1 MHLFCVLIGVV
12 ALVGTAVHAQPEDD
26 APAEETVAL
35 AAAAPAVYAPL
46 SYDPY
51 YVLPGG
57 LGYTSVDIGVR
68 TSPSTFKELKDVS
81 NIVAMAK
88 FNPHAR
94 VEVGAHLTF
103 GFFKDGSS
111 NFSSLV
117 VGSKYQLG
125 TNRAATANVVL
136 PAGDID
142 NPGLA
147 VGLMQTVTFGTAFRL
162 NSHLQV
168 AGLEGYTGDKD
179 ENAVENPN
187 DDGDNGMIGNGVVGH
202 LLIEPAV
209 VFNEKLS
216 AYLDLLITSNTSDLE
231 GNLSVR
237 LEPNLDIGLGDGMM
251 LNAGVSV
258 DLQGGDEREDMGLFI
273 VLLRDM

>member
-1 MHLFCVLIGVV
+1 MYLLCVLIGMV
-12 ALVGTAVHAQPEDD
+12 ALVSPAVHAQPEDD
-26 APAEETVAL
+26 TPAEEAVAL
-35 AAAAPAVYAPL
+35 AAEAPAVHAPVHAPL

-57 LGYTSVDIGVR
+57 LGYTSVDVGVR

-81 NIVAMAK
+81 NIIAMAK

-103 GFFKDGSS
+103 GFFKDHSS

-117 VGSKYQLG
+117 VGSKYQLD
-125 TNRAATANVVL
+125 TNRAATANIVL

-147 VGLMQTVTFGTAFRL
+147 IGLMQTVRVGPAFRL
-162 NSHLQV
+162 NSHLQI
-168 AGLEGYTGDKD
+168 AALKGYTHAYESKG
-179 ENAVENPN
+179 VL
-187 DDGDNGMIGNGVVGH
+187 GN
-202 LLIEPAV
+202 LLIEPAM
-209 VFNEKLS
+209 VFNEKFS
-216 AYLDLLITSNTSDLE
+216 AYLDLLIASNTSDLQ
-231 GNLSVR
+231 GDLSVF
-237 LEPNLDIGLGDGMM
+237 LEPNFDIGLGDGLV

-258 DLQGGDEREDMGLFI
+258 DLQNEEQEDVGLFI

>member
-1 MHLFCVLIGVV
+1 MHLFCVLFGVA
-12 ALVGTAVHAQPEDD
+12 ALVGTAVHAQPEDN

-35 AAAAPAVYAPL
+35 EAVQVPVHAPL

-68 TSPSTFKELKDVS
+68 TASSTFKELKDVS
-81 NIVAMAK
+81 DIVAMAK

-103 GFFKDGSS
+103 GFFKDGNS

-125 TNRAATANVVL
+125 TNRAATANIVL

-147 VGLMQTVTFGTAFRL
+147 VGLMQTMRIGPAFRF
-162 NSHLQV
+162 NTRLQV
-168 AGLEGYTGDKD
+168 AALKGYAEEG
-179 ENAVENPN
+179 
-187 DDGDNGMIGNGVVGH
+187 IVVD
-202 LLIEPAV
+202 LLLEPAQ

-231 GNLSVR
+231 GDLSVR
-237 LEPNLDIGLGDGMM
+237 LEPNFDIGIGDGMV

-258 DLQGGDEREDMGLFI
+258 DLQGEEQEDVGLFI

>member
-12 ALVGTAVHAQPEDD
+12 ALVSTAVHAQPEDN
-26 APAEETVAL
+26 APAEEAVAL
-35 AAAAPAVYAPL
+35 AAAAPAVHAPVHAPF

-57 LGYTSVDIGVR
+57 QGYTSVDIGVR
-68 TSPSTFKELKDVS
+68 TSPSTFKDLKDVS

-94 VEVGAHLTF
+94 VEAGAHFTF

-147 VGLMQTVTFGTAFRL
+147 VGLMQTVEFGTAFRL

-168 AGLEGYTGDKD
+168 AALKGYTHAYEGK
-179 ENAVENPN
+179 
-187 DDGDNGMIGNGVVGH
+187 GVVGN
-202 LLIEPAV
+202 LLVEPAI
-209 VFNEKLS
+209 VFNEKFS
-216 AYLDLLITSNTSDLE
+216 AYLDLLIASNTSDLE
-231 GNLSVR
+231 DDLSVF
-237 LEPNLDIGLGDGMM
+237 LEPNLDIGLGDGLV

-258 DLQGGDEREDMGLFI
+258 DLQGEEQEDMGLFI

>member
-1 MHLFCVLIGVV
+1 MHPFCVLIGVV

-35 AAAAPAVYAPL
+35 AAETPAVHAPVHAPL

-68 TSPSTFKELKDVS
+68 TAPSTFKELKDAS
-81 NIVAMAK
+81 DIVAMAK

-103 GFFKDGSS
+103 GFFKDGNS

-117 VGSKYQLG
+117 VGSKYQFG
-125 TNRAATANVVL
+125 INRAATANIVL

-147 VGLMQTVTFGTAFRL
+147 VGLMQTMRVGPTFRFNTR
-162 NSHLQV
+162 LQV
-168 AGLEGYTGDKD
+168 AALKGYAEEG
-179 ENAVENPN
+179 
-187 DDGDNGMIGNGVVGH
+187 IVVD
-202 LLIEPAV
+202 LLLEPAQ
-209 VFNEKLS
+209 VFNEKFS
-216 AYLDLLITSNTSDLE
+216 AYLDLLLTSNTSDLE
-231 GNLSVR
+231 DDLSVR
-237 LEPNLDIGLGDGMM
+237 LEPNFDIGLGDGMV

-258 DLQGGDEREDMGLFI
+258 DLQGDEREDMGLFI

>member
-12 ALVGTAVHAQPEDD
+12 ALVGSAVHAQPEDD
-26 APAEETVAL
+26 ALAEETVAL
-35 AAAAPAVYAPL
+35 AAAAPAVHLPVHAPL

-68 TSPSTFKELKDVS
+68 TSSSTFKELKDVS

-88 FNPHAR
+88 FNPHTR

-147 VGLMQTVTFGTAFRL
+147 VGLMQTVEFGPAFRL

-168 AGLEGYTGDKD
+168 AALKGYTRAY
-179 ENAVENPN
+179 E
-187 DDGDNGMIGNGVVGH
+187 GNGVVGN
-202 LLIEPAV
+202 LLVEPAM
-209 VFNEKLS
+209 VFSEKLS
-216 AYLDLLITSNTSDLE
+216 AYLDLRIASNTSDLT
-231 GNLSVR
+231 GDLSVF
-237 LEPNLDIGLGDGMM
+237 LEPNLDIGLGDGMV
-251 LNAGVSV
+251 LNAGVSM
-258 DLQGGDEREDMGLFI
+258 DLQDEEQEDVGLFI

>member
-1 MHLFCVLIGVV
+1 MHLFRVLIGVV
-12 ALVGTAVHAQPEDD
+12 ALVGTAVYAQPEDD

-35 AAAAPAVYAPL
+35 ETVQVPVHAPL

-68 TSPSTFKELKDVS
+68 TAPSTFKELKDVS

-103 GFFKDGSS
+103 GFFKDGNS

-125 TNRAATANVVL
+125 TNRAATANIVL

-147 VGLMQTVTFGTAFRL
+147 IGLMQTMRIGPAFRF
-162 NSHLQV
+162 NTRLQV
-168 AGLEGYTGDKD
+168 AALEGYA
-179 ENAVENPN
+179 EE
-187 DDGDNGMIGNGVVGH
+187 GVVVD
-202 LLIEPAV
+202 LLLEPV
-209 VFNEKLS
+209 QVFNEKFS
-216 AYLDLLITSNTSDLE
+216 AYLDLLLTSNTSDLE
-231 GNLSVR
+231 DDLSVR
-237 LEPNLDIGLGDGMM
+237 LEPNFDIGLGDGMV
-251 LNAGVSV
+251 LNAGVSM
-258 DLQGGDEREDMGLFI
+258 DLQGEEQEDVGLFI

>member
-1 MHLFCVLIGVV
+1 MHLLCVLIGML
-12 ALVGTAVHAQPEDD
+12 ALVGTAVHAQPEDN

-35 AAAAPAVYAPL
+35 EAAAPAVRAPVHAPL

-57 LGYTSVDIGVR
+57 QGYTSVDIGVR

-81 NIVAMAK
+81 NIIAMAK

-103 GFFKDGSS
+103 GFFKDHSS

-147 VGLMQTVTFGTAFRL
+147 IGLMQTVGLGTAFRL

-168 AGLEGYTGDKD
+168 AALKGYTHAY
-179 ENAVENPN
+179 E
-187 DDGDNGMIGNGVVGH
+187 DNGVIGN
-202 LLIEPAV
+202 LLIEPAL
-209 VFNEKLS
+209 VFSEKLS
-216 AYLDLLITSNTSDLE
+216 AYLDLLITSNTADLE
-231 GNLSVR
+231 GDLSVF
-237 LEPNLDIGLGDGMM
+237 LEPNLDIGLGDGLV
-251 LNAGVSV
+251 LNAGISV
-258 DLQGGDEREDMGLFI
+258 DLQGDEREDMGLFI

>member
-1 MHLFCVLIGVV
+1 MHLLCVLIGIL
-12 ALVGTAVHAQPEDD
+12 ALVNTAVHAQPEDD

-35 AAAAPAVYAPL
+35 ETVQVPVHAPL

-68 TSPSTFKELKDVS
+68 TASSTFKELKDVS
-81 NIVAMAK
+81 DIVAMAK

-103 GFFKDGSS
+103 GFFKDGNS

-125 TNRAATANVVL
+125 TNRAATANIVL

-147 VGLMQTVTFGTAFRL
+147 VGLMQTMRISPAFRF
-162 NSHLQV
+162 NTRLQV
-168 AGLEGYTGDKD
+168 AALKGYAEEG
-179 ENAVENPN
+179 
-187 DDGDNGMIGNGVVGH
+187 IVVD
-202 LLIEPAV
+202 LLLEPAH
-209 VFNEKLS
+209 VFSEKLS
-216 AYLDLLITSNTSDLE
+216 AYLDLLLTSNTSDLE
-231 GNLSVR
+231 GDLSVR
-237 LEPNLDIGLGDGMM
+237 LEPNFDIGLGDGMV

-258 DLQGGDEREDMGLFI
+258 DLQGDEQEDVGLFI

>member
-26 APAEETVAL
+26 APAEEVVAL
-35 AAAAPAVYAPL
+35 EAETPAVHAPL

-57 LGYTSVDIGVR
+57 QGYTSVDIGVR

-88 FNPHAR
+88 FNPHTR
-94 VEVGAHLTF
+94 VEVGAHLIF
-103 GFFKDGSS
+103 GFFKDGNS

-147 VGLMQTVTFGTAFRL
+147 IGLMQTVRVGPAFRL

-168 AGLEGYTGDKD
+168 AALKGYTRAYEDK
-179 ENAVENPN
+179 
-187 DDGDNGMIGNGVVGH
+187 GVVGN
-202 LLIEPAV
+202 LLIEPAL

-231 GNLSVR
+231 GDLSVR
-237 LEPNLDIGLGDGMM
+237 LEPNIDIGLGDGMV
-251 LNAGVSV
+251 LNAGVSLN
-258 DLQGGDEREDMGLFI
+258 LQGDEQEDMGLFI

>member
-1 MHLFCVLIGVV
+1 MHLLCVLIGIL
-12 ALVGTAVHAQPEDD
+12 ALVNTAVHAQPEDD

-35 AAAAPAVYAPL
+35 ETVQVPVHAPL

-57 LGYTSVDIGVR
+57 QGYTSVDIGVR

-81 NIVAMAK
+81 NIIAMAK

-103 GFFKDGSS
+103 GFFKDGNS

-125 TNRAATANVVL
+125 TNRAATANIVL

-147 VGLMQTVTFGTAFRL
+147 VGLMQTMRIGPAFRF
-162 NSHLQV
+162 NTRLQV
-168 AGLEGYTGDKD
+168 AALEGYAEEG
-179 ENAVENPN
+179 
-187 DDGDNGMIGNGVVGH
+187 IVVD
-202 LLIEPAV
+202 LLLEPAH
-209 VFNEKLS
+209 VFSEKLS
-216 AYLDLLITSNTSDLE
+216 AYLDLLLTSNTSDLE
-231 GNLSVR
+231 DDLSIR
-237 LEPNLDIGLGDGMM
+237 LEPNFDIGLGDGMV

-258 DLQGGDEREDMGLFI
+258 DLQDEEQEDVGLFI

>member
-1 MHLFCVLIGVV
+1 MHLFCVLIGIL
-12 ALVGTAVHAQPEDD
+12 ALVNTAVHAQPEDD
-26 APAEETVAL
+26 APAEETGAL
-35 AAAAPAVYAPL
+35 ETVHAPVHAPL

-57 LGYTSVDIGVR
+57 PGYTSVDIGVR
-68 TSPSTFKELKDVS
+68 TAPSTFKELKDVS
-81 NIVAMAK
+81 NIIAMAK

-103 GFFKDGSS
+103 GFFKDGNS

-125 TNRAATANVVL
+125 TNRAATANIVL

-147 VGLMQTVTFGTAFRL
+147 VGLMQTMRIGPAFRF
-162 NSHLQV
+162 NTRLQV
-168 AGLEGYTGDKD
+168 AALEGYA
-179 ENAVENPN
+179 EE
-187 DDGDNGMIGNGVVGH
+187 GVVVD
-202 LLIEPAV
+202 LLLEPAQ

-231 GNLSVR
+231 GDLSVR
-237 LEPNLDIGLGDGMM
+237 LEPNFDIGLGDGMV
-251 LNAGVSV
+251 LNTGVSV
-258 DLQGGDEREDMGLFI
+258 DLQGDEREDMGLFI

>member
-1 MHLFCVLIGVV
+1 MHLLCVLIGIL
-12 ALVGTAVHAQPEDD
+12 ALVNTAVHAQPEDD

-35 AAAAPAVYAPL
+35 EAESPAVHAPVHAPL

-57 LGYTSVDIGVR
+57 LGYTSVDLGVR
-68 TSPSTFKELKDVS
+68 TTSSTFKELKDVS
-81 NIVAMAK
+81 DIVAMAK

-103 GFFKDGSS
+103 GFFKDGNS

-125 TNRAATANVVL
+125 TNRAATANIVL

-147 VGLMQTVTFGTAFRL
+147 VGLMQTMRIGPAFRF
-162 NSHLQV
+162 NTRLQV
-168 AGLEGYTGDKD
+168 AALKGYAEEG
-179 ENAVENPN
+179 
-187 DDGDNGMIGNGVVGH
+187 IVVD
-202 LLIEPAV
+202 LLLEPAQA
-209 VFNEKLS
+209 FNEKLS

-231 GNLSVR
+231 GDLSVR
-237 LEPNLDIGLGDGMM
+237 LEPNFDIGLGDGMV

-258 DLQGGDEREDMGLFI
+258 DLQGEEQEDVGLFI

>member
-1 MHLFCVLIGVV
+1 MHLFRVLIGMV

-35 AAAAPAVYAPL
+35 AAEAPAVYAPVHAPL

-57 LGYTSVDIGVR
+57 LGYTSVNLGVR
-68 TSPSTFKELKDVS
+68 TAPSTFKELKDVS
-81 NIVAMAK
+81 TIVAMAK

-103 GFFKDGSS
+103 GFFKDGNS

-147 VGLMQTVTFGTAFRL
+147 IGLMQTVEFGTAFRL

-168 AGLEGYTGDKD
+168 AGLEGYTRAY
-179 ENAVENPN
+179 E
-187 DDGDNGMIGNGVVGH
+187 GNGVVGH
-202 LLIEPAV
+202 LLIEPAL
-209 VFNEKLS
+209 VFSEKLS

-231 GNLSVR
+231 GDLSVR
-237 LEPNLDIGLGDGMM
+237 LEPNIDIGLSDGMV

-258 DLQGGDEREDMGLFI
+258 DLQDGDEREDMGFFI

>member
-1 MHLFCVLIGVV
+1 MHLLCVLIGMV
-12 ALVGTAVHAQPEDD
+12 ALVGTAVHAQPEDN
-26 APAEETVAL
+26 APAEEPVAL
-35 AAAAPAVYAPL
+35 EAEAPAIHAPVHAPL
-46 SYDPY
+46 NYDPY

-57 LGYTSVDIGVR
+57 LGYTSVDIGVH
-68 TSPSTFKELKDVS
+68 TKASPSTLKDLKDVS
-81 NIVAMAK
+81 DIVAMAK

-94 VEVGAHLTF
+94 FEAGAHLTF

-117 VGSKYQLG
+117 VGGKYQLG
-125 TNRAATANVVL
+125 PNRAATANFVL
-136 PAGDID
+136 PAGDTD

-147 VGLMQTVTFGTAFRL
+147 IGLMQTVEFGTTFRL

-168 AGLEGYTGDKD
+168 AALKGYTHAY
-179 ENAVENPN
+179 E
-187 DDGDNGMIGNGVVGH
+187 GNGVIGN
-202 LLIEPAV
+202 LLIEPAMI
-209 VFNEKLS
+209 FSEKLS

-231 GNLSVR
+231 GDLSVF

-251 LNAGVSV
+251 LNVGVGV
-258 DLQGGDEREDMGLFI
+258 DLQGDEREDVGLFI

>member
-1 MHLFCVLIGVV
+1 MHLFCVLIGIL
-12 ALVGTAVHAQPEDD
+12 ALVNTAVHAQPEDD

-35 AAAAPAVYAPL
+35 EAETPAVHVPVHAPL

-57 LGYTSVDIGVR
+57 LGYTSVDLGVR
-68 TSPSTFKELKDVS
+68 TTSSTFKELKDVS
-81 NIVAMAK
+81 DIVAMAK

-103 GFFKDGSS
+103 GFFKDGNS

-125 TNRAATANVVL
+125 TNRAATANIVL

-147 VGLMQTVTFGTAFRL
+147 VGLMQTMRIGPAFRF
-162 NSHLQV
+162 NTRLQI
-168 AGLEGYTGDKD
+168 AALKGYAEEG
-179 ENAVENPN
+179 
-187 DDGDNGMIGNGVVGH
+187 IVVD
-202 LLIEPAV
+202 LLLEPAQ

-231 GNLSVR
+231 GDLSVR
-237 LEPNLDIGLGDGMM
+237 LEPNFDIGLGDGMV

-258 DLQGGDEREDMGLFI
+258 DLQGEEQEDMGLFI

>member
-1 MHLFCVLIGVV
+1 MHLLCVLIGIF
-12 ALVGTAVHAQPEDD
+12 ALVNTAVHAQPEDD

-35 AAAAPAVYAPL
+35 EAEAPAVHAPL

-68 TSPSTFKELKDVS
+68 TAPSTFKELKDVS
-81 NIVAMAK
+81 DIVAMAK

-103 GFFKDGSS
+103 GFFKDGNS

-125 TNRAATANVVL
+125 TNRAATANIVL

-147 VGLMQTVTFGTAFRL
+147 VGLMQTMRIGPAFRF
-162 NSHLQV
+162 NTRLQV
-168 AGLEGYTGDKD
+168 AALEGYAEEG
-179 ENAVENPN
+179 
-187 DDGDNGMIGNGVVGH
+187 IVVD
-202 LLIEPAV
+202 LLLEPAQ

-216 AYLDLLITSNTSDLE
+216 AYLDLLLTSNTSDLE
-231 GNLSVR
+231 GDLSVR
-237 LEPNLDIGLGDGMM
+237 LEPNIDIGLGDGMV

-258 DLQGGDEREDMGLFI
+258 DLQGGEREDMGLFI

>member
-1 MHLFCVLIGVV
+1 MHILCVLIGIL
-12 ALVGTAVHAQPEDD
+12 ALVNTAVHAQPEDD
-26 APAEETVAL
+26 APTEETVAL
-35 AAAAPAVYAPL
+35 EAETSAVHAPL

-57 LGYTSVDIGVR
+57 LGYTSVDLGVR
-68 TSPSTFKELKDVS
+68 TASSTFKELKDVS
-81 NIVAMAK
+81 DIVAMAK

-103 GFFKDGSS
+103 GFFKDGNS

-125 TNRAATANVVL
+125 TNRAATANIVL

-147 VGLMQTVTFGTAFRL
+147 VGLMQTMEFGTAFRL

-168 AGLEGYTGDKD
+168 AALKGYTHAYKGKG
-179 ENAVENPN
+179 V
-187 DDGDNGMIGNGVVGH
+187 IGN
-202 LLIEPAV
+202 LLIEPAI

-216 AYLDLLITSNTSDLE
+216 AYLDLLIATNTSDLE
-231 GNLSVR
+231 GDLSVR
-237 LEPNLDIGLGDGMM
+237 LEPNLDIGLGDGLV
-251 LNAGVSV
+251 LNAGISM
-258 DLQGGDEREDMGLFI
+258 DLQGDAQEDVGLFI

>member
-1 MHLFCVLIGVV
+1 MHLFCVLIGML

-35 AAAAPAVYAPL
+35 AAEAPAVHVPVHAPL

-68 TSPSTFKELKDVS
+68 TSPSTFKELKDVTD
-81 NIVAMAK
+81 IVAMAK

-103 GFFKDGSS
+103 GFFKDGNS

-117 VGSKYQLG
+117 AGSKYQLG
-125 TNRAATANVVL
+125 TNRAATANIVL
-136 PAGDID
+136 PAGAID

-147 VGLMQTVTFGTAFRL
+147 VGLMQTMRIGPAFRF
-162 NSHLQV
+162 NTRLQV
-168 AGLEGYTGDKD
+168 AALKGYAEEGIVVDLLLEPTQ
-179 ENAVENPN
+179 
-187 DDGDNGMIGNGVVGH
+187 
-202 LLIEPAV
+202 
-209 VFNEKLS
+209 VFSEKLS

-231 GNLSVR
+231 GDLNIR
-237 LEPNLDIGLGDGMM
+237 LEPNLDIGLGDGMV

-258 DLQGGDEREDMGLFI
+258 DLQGEEQEDVGLFI

>member
-1 MHLFCVLIGVV
+1 MHLFCVLIGML

-26 APAEETVAL
+26 APAEEMVAL
-35 AAAAPAVYAPL
+35 AAETPAIHAPL

-81 NIVAMAK
+81 NVVAMAK

-103 GFFKDGSS
+103 GFFKDGNS

-125 TNRAATANVVL
+125 ANRAAGPLTLCYL
-136 PAGDID
+136 PETSTI
-142 NPGLA
+142 
-147 VGLMQTVTFGTAFRL
+147 
-162 NSHLQV
+162 
-168 AGLEGYTGDKD
+168 
-179 ENAVENPN
+179 
-187 DDGDNGMIGNGVVGH
+187 
-202 LLIEPAV
+202 PAWP
-209 VFNEKLS
+209 
-216 AYLDLLITSNTSDLE
+216 
-231 GNLSVR
+231 SVSCR
-237 LEPNLDIGLGDGMM
+237 P
-251 LNAGVSV
+251 
-258 DLQGGDEREDMGLFI
+258 
-273 VLLRDM
+273 

>member
-12 ALVGTAVHAQPEDD
+12 ALVGTAVHAQSEDD
-26 APAEETVAL
+26 APAEATV
-35 AAAAPAVYAPL
+35 APAVHPPL

-57 LGYTSVDIGVR
+57 LGYTSVDVGVR
-68 TSPSTFKELKDVS
+68 TASSTFKELKDVS
-81 NIVAMAK
+81 DIVAMAK

-103 GFFKDGSS
+103 GFFKDGNS

-125 TNRAATANVVL
+125 TNRAVTANIAL
-136 PAGDID
+136 PAGDIA
-142 NPGLA
+142 NPGLV
-147 VGLMQTVTFGTAFRL
+147 VGLMQTVEFGTAFRL

-168 AGLEGYTGDKD
+168 AALKGYTHAYEGKG
-179 ENAVENPN
+179 A
-187 DDGDNGMIGNGVVGH
+187 IGS
-202 LLIEPAV
+202 LLVEPAII
-209 VFNEKLS
+209 FSEKLS
-216 AYLDLLITSNTSDLE
+216 AYLDLSIASNTSDLE
-231 GNLSVR
+231 GYLRVR
-237 LEPNLDIGLGDGMM
+237 LEPNFDIGLGDGMV
-251 LNAGVSV
+251 LNSGVSV
-258 DLQGGDEREDMGLFI
+258 DLQGDEQEDVGLFI

>member
-35 AAAAPAVYAPL
+35 ETVQVPIHAPL

-68 TSPSTFKELKDVS
+68 TAPSTFKELKDVS
-81 NIVAMAK
+81 NIIAMAK

-103 GFFKDGSS
+103 GFFKDGNS

-125 TNRAATANVVL
+125 INRAATANIVL

-147 VGLMQTVTFGTAFRL
+147 VGLMQTMRIGPAFRF
-162 NSHLQV
+162 NTRLQV
-168 AGLEGYTGDKD
+168 AALEGYAEEG
-179 ENAVENPN
+179 
-187 DDGDNGMIGNGVVGH
+187 IVVD
-202 LLIEPAV
+202 LLLEPAQ
-209 VFNEKLS
+209 VFNEKFS
-216 AYLDLLITSNTSDLE
+216 AYLDLLLTSNTSDLE
-231 GNLSVR
+231 DDLSIR
-237 LEPNLDIGLGDGMM
+237 LEPNFDIGIGDGMV

-258 DLQGGDEREDMGLFI
+258 DLRGDEQEDMGLFI

>member
-1 MHLFCVLIGVV
+1 MHLFCVLIGMV
-12 ALVGTAVHAQPEDD
+12 ALVSTAVHAQPEDD

-35 AAAAPAVYAPL
+35 PAVQVPVHAPL

-57 LGYTSVDIGVR
+57 PGYTSVDIGVR
-68 TSPSTFKELKDVS
+68 TAPSTFEELKDVS
-81 NIVAMAK
+81 DIVAMAK

-103 GFFKDGSS
+103 GFFKDGNS

-117 VGSKYQLG
+117 VGSKYKLG
-125 TNRAATANVVL
+125 DNRAATANIVL

-147 VGLMQTVTFGTAFRL
+147 VGLMQTMPISPTFRFNTR
-162 NSHLQV
+162 LQV
-168 AGLEGYTGDKD
+168 AALKGYA
-179 ENAVENPN
+179 EE
-187 DDGDNGMIGNGVVGH
+187 GVVVD
-202 LLIEPAV
+202 LLLEPAQ
-209 VFNEKLS
+209 VFIERLS
-216 AYLDLLITSNTSDLE
+216 AYLDLLLTSNTSDLE
-231 GNLSVR
+231 DNLSVR
-237 LEPNLDIGLGDGMM
+237 LEPNFDIGLGDGMV

-258 DLQGGDEREDMGLFI
+258 DLQGDEREDMGLFI

>member
-26 APAEETVAL
+26 APAEEMVAL
-35 AAAAPAVYAPL
+35 AVETPAIHAPL

-57 LGYTSVDIGVR
+57 LGYTSVDIGIR

-103 GFFKDGSS
+103 GFFKDGNS

-125 TNRAATANVVL
+125 TNRAATANIVL

-147 VGLMQTVTFGTAFRL
+147 VGIMQTMRIGPAFRF
-162 NSHLQV
+162 NTRLQV
-168 AGLEGYTGDKD
+168 AALKGYAEEG
-179 ENAVENPN
+179 
-187 DDGDNGMIGNGVVGH
+187 IVVD
-202 LLIEPAV
+202 LLLEPAQ

-231 GNLSVR
+231 GDLSVR
-237 LEPNLDIGLGDGMM
+237 LEPNFDIGLGDGMV

-258 DLQGGDEREDMGLFI
+258 DLQGDEQEDVGLFI

>member
-26 APAEETVAL
+26 APAEEVVAL
-35 AAAAPAVYAPL
+35 EAESPAVHAPVHAPL

-57 LGYTSVDIGVR
+57 LGYTSVDLGVR
-68 TSPSTFKELKDVS
+68 TASSTFKELKDVS
-81 NIVAMAK
+81 DIVAMAK

-103 GFFKDGSS
+103 GFFKDGNS

-125 TNRAATANVVL
+125 TNRAATANIVL

-147 VGLMQTVTFGTAFRL
+147 VGLMQTMTHWAPPSASTAIYRL
-162 NSHLQV
+162 P
-168 AGLEGYTGDKD
+168 G
-179 ENAVENPN
+179 
-187 DDGDNGMIGNGVVGH
+187 
-202 LLIEPAV
+202 
-209 VFNEKLS
+209 
-216 AYLDLLITSNTSDLE
+216 
-231 GNLSVR
+231 
-237 LEPNLDIGLGDGMM
+237 
-251 LNAGVSV
+251 
-258 DLQGGDEREDMGLFI
+258 
-273 VLLRDM
+273 

>member
-1 MHLFCVLIGVV
+1 MHLFCVLIGMV

-35 AAAAPAVYAPL
+35 AAESPAVHAPVHAPL

-68 TSPSTFKELKDVS
+68 TASSTFKELKDVS
-81 NIVAMAK
+81 DIVAMAK

-125 TNRAATANVVL
+125 TNRAATANIVL

-147 VGLMQTVTFGTAFRL
+147 VGLMQTMRSWTLPSRFNTR
-162 NSHLQV
+162 LQV
-168 AGLEGYTGDKD
+168 AALKGYTHAYEGK
-179 ENAVENPN
+179 
-187 DDGDNGMIGNGVVGH
+187 GVIVVD
-202 LLIEPAV
+202 LLLEPAHSIQRKTKCV
-209 VFNEKLS
+209 PRLAHHIQHLRLGRTTS
-216 AYLDLLITSNTSDLE
+216 AS
-231 GNLSVR
+231 
-237 LEPNLDIGLGDGMM
+237 
-251 LNAGVSV
+251 A
-258 DLQGGDEREDMGLFI
+258 
-273 VLLRDM
+273 

>member
-1 MHLFCVLIGVV
+1 MHLFCVLIGIL
-12 ALVGTAVHAQPEDD
+12 ALVNTAVHAQPEDD

-35 AAAAPAVYAPL
+35 EAESLAVPAPVHAPL

-68 TSPSTFKELKDVS
+68 TASSTFKELKDVS

-94 VEVGAHLTF
+94 VEVGTHLTF
-103 GFFKDGSS
+103 GFFKDGNS

-125 TNRAATANVVL
+125 TNRAATANIVL

-147 VGLMQTVTFGTAFRL
+147 VGLMQTMRIGPTFRFNTR
-162 NSHLQV
+162 LQV
-168 AGLEGYTGDKD
+168 AALEGYA
-179 ENAVENPN
+179 EE
-187 DDGDNGMIGNGVVGH
+187 GVVVD
-202 LLIEPAV
+202 LLLEPAQ

-216 AYLDLLITSNTSDLE
+216 AYLDLLLTSNTSDLE
-231 GNLSVR
+231 GDLSVR
-237 LEPNLDIGLGDGMM
+237 LEPNFDIGIGDGMV

-258 DLQGGDEREDMGLFI
+258 DLQGDEREDVGLFI

>member
-35 AAAAPAVYAPL
+35 ETESPAVPAPVHAPL

-57 LGYTSVDIGVR
+57 LGYTSVDLGVR
-68 TSPSTFKELKDVS
+68 TTSSTFKELKDAS
-81 NIVAMAK
+81 DIVAMAK

-103 GFFKDGSS
+103 GFFKDGNS

-125 TNRAATANVVL
+125 TNRAATANIVL

-147 VGLMQTVTFGTAFRL
+147 VGLMQTMRIGPAFRF
-162 NSHLQV
+162 NTRLQV
-168 AGLEGYTGDKD
+168 AALEGYAEEG
-179 ENAVENPN
+179 
-187 DDGDNGMIGNGVVGH
+187 IVVD
-202 LLIEPAV
+202 LLLEPAQA
-209 VFNEKLS
+209 FNEKLS

-231 GNLSVR
+231 GDLSVR
-237 LEPNLDIGLGDGMM
+237 LEPNFDIGLGDGMV

-258 DLQGGDEREDMGLFI
+258 DLQGDEQEDVGLFI